1 MFHKK
6 ATKARD
12 QQGKRVEAKA
22 TTTTIEANLDKV
34 RPQFLSLIIPDRS
47 SVAGSQSPIPIA
59 APESNK
65 VENSTAIISNSTI
78 SSNNSTTSVT
88 GTKKVLSAT
97 RNLLERVSKLL
108 VKFVHKIFP
117 WNRRARRRVMGDGDD
132 EEL

>member
-1 MFHKK
+1 MFLKK

-12 QQGKRVEAKA
+12 QQGIKVEAKA
-22 TTTTIEANLDKV
+22 TTTTTIEANLDKV
-34 RPQFLSLIIPDRS
+34 RPQFSSLIIPDRS
-47 SVAGSQSPIPIA
+47 SVAGSPSPIPT

-65 VENSTAIISNSTI
+65 VENRTSTISNST
-78 SSNNSTTSVT
+78 SSSTNSTTSVT

>member
-1 MFHKK
+1 MFLKK
-6 ATKARD
+6 ATKAKD
-12 QQGKRVEAKA
+12 QQGIRVEAKA
-22 TTTTIEANLDKV
+22 TTTTTEANLDKV

-47 SVAGSQSPIPIA
+47 SVAGSPSQVPT

-65 VENSTAIISNSTI
+65 VENRTSTISNST
-78 SSNNSTTSVT
+78 SSSTNSTTSVT